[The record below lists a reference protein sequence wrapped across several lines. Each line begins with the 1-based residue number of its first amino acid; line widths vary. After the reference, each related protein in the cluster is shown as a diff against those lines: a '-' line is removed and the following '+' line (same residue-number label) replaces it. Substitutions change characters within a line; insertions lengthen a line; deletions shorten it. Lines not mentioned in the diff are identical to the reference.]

1 MACFLLFSKTVLFE
15 DVFQPLDGGGDLIMN
30 KREKRQFARFKPSSN
45 ILVKEDNGSI
55 INYYHVGDISL
66 GGMYL
71 QKKISS
77 NEESKASYTFL
88 VPECNNP
95 TVNGEIIETRESG
108 GVYGTA
114 IKFNEEPEQLVHYIS
129 KASGG
134 E

>member
-1 MACFLLFSKTVLFE
+1 MACFLLISKLLYLSMFLANGMGRRDFME
-15 DVFQPLDGGGDLIMN
+15 
-30 KREKRQFARFKPSSN
+30 KREKRQYTRFKPISN

-77 NEESKASYTFL
+77 TEETKASYTFL
-88 VPECNNP
+88 LPECNNP
-95 TVNGEIIETRESG
+95 TVNGEIVETREQDG
-108 GVYGTA
+108 TYGTA
-114 IKFNEEPEQLVHYIS
+114 VRFSEQPEQLVQYIS
-129 KASGG
+129 KKQS

>member
-1 MACFLLFSKTVLFE
+1 M
-15 DVFQPLDGGGDLIMN
+15 DGEGFMD
-30 KREKRQFARFKPSSN
+30 KKEKRQHVRVKPSTN

-55 INYYHVGDISL
+55 INYYHIGDISL

-77 NEESKASYTFL
+77 NEENKASYTL
-88 VPECNNP
+88 LLPECNNP
-95 TVNGEIIETRESG
+95 TISGEIVGTRVQD

-114 IKFNEEPEQLVHYIS
+114 VKFSEEPEQLIQYIS
-129 KASGG
+129 KISG